1 MVAVAHLVVAVH
13 RAVFKGIFM
22 RVFDFDNTIYDGES
36 GMDIFL
42 YYLKRDPKGVAK
54 FVPKFM
60 EGFMRYKRHLITI
73 DEVKTEYASYVKE
86 YFKKIA
92 NIYEDFEKFW
102 DINEKNIKSFYPKIQ
117 KEDDVILSACPY
129 CLLSIMTNRLG
140 VKNVISTD
148 LNPETGEIGEIC
160 YHENKVK
167 MFRDVYGDVE
177 IDEFYTD
184 SMSDKPMMDISKTV
198 FLVDGNK
205 LIKIKK
211 DGVYLSE
218 KFE

>member
-1 MVAVAHLVVAVH
+1 
-13 RAVFKGIFM
+13 M

-73 DEVKTEYASYVKE
+73 EEVKTEYASYVKE
-86 YFKKIA
+86 YFSRIE
-92 NIYEDFEKFW
+92 NIHEDFEHFW
-102 DINEKNIKSFYPKIQ
+102 DINEKNIKSFYPKIK

-129 CLLSIMTNRLG
+129 CLLSVMTNRLG

-148 LNPETGEIGEIC
+148 LNAETGEIGEIC

-167 MFRDVYGDVE
+167 MFRDAYGDVE

-198 FLVDGNK
+198 FLVDGDK

-211 DGVYLSE
+211 DGVYLND

>member
-1 MVAVAHLVVAVH
+1 MAVAHLVVAVH

>member
-1 MVAVAHLVVAVH
+1 
-13 RAVFKGIFM
+13 M

-60 EGFMRYKRHLITI
+60 EGFLKYKRHLITI
-73 DEVKTEYASYVKE
+73 EEVKTEYASYVKE
-86 YFKKIA
+86 YFERIE
-92 NIYEDFEKFW
+92 NIQEDFEHFW

-117 KEDDVILSACPY
+117 KEDDVVLSACPY

-140 VKNVISTD
+140 VKNVISTELD
-148 LNPETGEIGEIC
+148 AETGEIGEIC
-160 YHENKVK
+160 YNENKVK

-198 FLVDGNK
+198 FLVDGEK

-211 DGVYLSE
+211 DGVYLNE

>member
-1 MVAVAHLVVAVH
+1 
-13 RAVFKGIFM
+13 M

-60 EGFMRYKRHLITI
+60 EGFLKYKRHVITI
-73 DEVKTEYASYVKE
+73 DEVKSEYASYVKE
-86 YFKKIA
+86 YFERIE
-92 NIYEDFEKFW
+92 NIYDDFENFW
-102 DINEKNIKSFYPKIQ
+102 DINMKNIKSFYPKIQ
-117 KEDDVILSACPY
+117 KEDDVVLSACPY
-129 CLLSIMTNRLG
+129 CLLSVATKRLG
-140 VKNVISTD
+140 MKNVIATD

-160 YHENKVK
+160 YHDNKVK
-167 MFRDVYGDVE
+167 MFRERYGNVE

-198 FLVDGNK
+198 FLVDGDK

-211 DGVYLSE
+211 DGVYLDD

>member
-1 MVAVAHLVVAVH
+1 
-13 RAVFKGIFM
+13 M

-60 EGFMRYKRHLITI
+60 EGFLKYKRHIITI
-73 DEVKTEYASYVKE
+73 DEVKTEYASHIKE
-86 YFKKIA
+86 YFERIE
-92 NIYEDFEKFW
+92 NIYDDFENFW
-102 DINEKNIKSFYPKIQ
+102 DINMKNIKSFYPKIQ
-117 KEDDVILSACPY
+117 KKDDVILSACPY
-129 CLLSIMTNRLG
+129 CLLSVATNRLG
-140 VKNVISTD
+140 IKNVIATD

-160 YHENKVK
+160 YHDNKVK
-167 MFRDVYGDVE
+167 MFREQYGDIE

-198 FLVDGNK
+198 FLVDGDK

-211 DGVYLSE
+211 DGVYLND

>member
-1 MVAVAHLVVAVH
+1 
-13 RAVFKGIFM
+13 M

-60 EGFMRYKRHLITI
+60 EGFLKYKRHVITI
-73 DEVKTEYASYVKE
+73 DEVKTEYASYIKE
-86 YFKKIA
+86 YFERIE
-92 NIYEDFEKFW
+92 NIYDDFENFW
-102 DINEKNIKSFYPKIQ
+102 DINMKNIKSFYPKIQ
-117 KEDDVILSACPY
+117 KEDDVVLSACPY
-129 CLLSIMTNRLG
+129 CLLSVATKRLG
-140 VKNVISTD
+140 IKNVIATD

-160 YHENKVK
+160 YHDNKVK
-167 MFRDVYGDVE
+167 MFRERYGDVE

-198 FLVDGNK
+198 FLVDGDK

-211 DGVYLSE
+211 DGVYLND

>member
-1 MVAVAHLVVAVH
+1 
-13 RAVFKGIFM
+13 M
-22 RVFDFDNTIYDGES
+22 RVFDFDNTIYNGES

-42 YYLKRDPKGVAK
+42 YYLKRDPKSVAK

-60 EGFMRYKRHLITI
+60 EGFLRYKRQLITI
-73 DEVKTEYASYVKE
+73 DEVKTEYASLLKE
-86 YFKKIA
+86 YLEKIDDIEA
-92 NIYEDFEKFW
+92 DFEAFW
-102 DINEKNIKSFYPKIQ
+102 DINEKNIKAFYPKIQ

-140 VKNVISTD
+140 IKNVIATELD
-148 LNPETGEIGEIC
+148 AKTGEIGEIC
-160 YHENKVK
+160 YHDNKVN
-167 MFRDVYGDVE
+167 MFRKVYGDTE

-184 SMSDKPMMDISKTV
+184 SMSDKPMMDIAKTV
-198 FLVDGNK
+198 FLVDGDK

-211 DGVYLSE
+211 DGIYLND

>member
-1 MVAVAHLVVAVH
+1 
-13 RAVFKGIFM
+13 M

-60 EGFMRYKRHLITI
+60 EGFLKYKRHLITI
-73 DEVKTEYASYVKE
+73 DEVKTEYASYIKE
-86 YFKKIA
+86 YFERIE
-92 NIYEDFEKFW
+92 NIESDFENFW
-102 DINEKNIKSFYPKIQ
+102 DINEKNIKSFYRKIQ
-117 KEDDVILSACPY
+117 KADDIIVSACPY
-129 CLLSIMTNRLG
+129 CLLSVMTNRLG
-140 VKNVISTD
+140 VKNVISTELD
-148 LNPETGEIGEIC
+148 AKTGEIGEIC
-160 YHENKVK
+160 YHDNKVK
-167 MFRDVYGDVE
+167 MFKKVYGDAE

-184 SMSDKPMMDISKTV
+184 SMSDKPLMDIAKTV
-198 FLVDGNK
+198 FLVDGDK

-211 DGVYLSE
+211 DGVYLNE

>member
-1 MVAVAHLVVAVH
+1 
-13 RAVFKGIFM
+13 M

-60 EGFMRYKRHLITI
+60 EGFLKYKRHVITI
-73 DEVKTEYASYVKE
+73 DEVKTEYASYIKE
-86 YFKKIA
+86 YFERIE
-92 NIYEDFEKFW
+92 NIYDDFENFW
-102 DINEKNIKSFYPKIQ
+102 DINMKNIKSFYPKIQ
-117 KEDDVILSACPY
+117 KEDDVVLSACPY
-129 CLLSIMTNRLG
+129 CLLSVATKRLG
-140 VKNVISTD
+140 IKNVIATD

-160 YHENKVK
+160 YHDNKVK
-167 MFRDVYGDVE
+167 MFRERYGDVE

-198 FLVDGNK
+198 FLVDGDK

-211 DGVYLSE
+211 DGVYLDD

>member
-1 MVAVAHLVVAVH
+1 
-13 RAVFKGIFM
+13 M

-60 EGFMRYKRHLITI
+60 EGFLKYKRHKITI
-73 DEVKTEYASYVKE
+73 DEVKTEYESYVRE
-86 YFKKIA
+86 YFTRIE
-92 NIYEDFEKFW
+92 NIYEDFENFW
-102 DINEKNIKSFYPKIQ
+102 NINSGKIKPFYYKIKS
-117 KEDDVILSACPY
+117 EDDIIISACPK
-129 CLLSIMTNRLG
+129 CLLGIMTDRLG
-140 VKNVISTD
+140 LKNVISTE

-160 YHENKVK
+160 YHDNKVK
-167 MFRDVYGDVE
+167 MFREVYGDAE

-184 SMSDKPMMDISKTV
+184 SISDKPLMDISKNV
-198 FLVDGNK
+198 FLVDGQK
-205 LIKIKK
+205 IIKIKK
-211 DGVYLSE
+211 DGVYLDE

>member
-1 MVAVAHLVVAVH
+1 
-13 RAVFKGIFM
+13 M

-60 EGFMRYKRHLITI
+60 EGFLKYKRHVITI
-73 DEVKTEYASYVKE
+73 DEVKSEYASYVKE
-86 YFKKIA
+86 YFERIE
-92 NIYEDFEKFW
+92 NIYDDFENFW
-102 DINEKNIKSFYPKIQ
+102 DINMKNIKSFYPKIQ
-117 KEDDVILSACPY
+117 KEDDVVLSACPY
-129 CLLSIMTNRLG
+129 CLLSVATKRLG
-140 VKNVISTD
+140 IKNVIATD

-160 YHENKVK
+160 YHDNKVK
-167 MFRDVYGDVE
+167 MFRERYGDVE

-198 FLVDGNK
+198 FLVDGDK

-211 DGVYLSE
+211 DGVYLND

>member
-1 MVAVAHLVVAVH
+1 
-13 RAVFKGIFM
+13 M

-60 EGFMRYKRHLITI
+60 EGFLKYKRHVITI
-73 DEVKTEYASYVKE
+73 DEVKSEYASYVKE
-86 YFKKIA
+86 YFERIE
-92 NIYEDFEKFW
+92 NIYDDFENFW
-102 DINEKNIKSFYPKIQ
+102 DINMKNIKSFYPKIQ
-117 KEDDVILSACPY
+117 KEDDVVLSACPY
-129 CLLSIMTNRLG
+129 CLLSVATKRLG
-140 VKNVISTD
+140 IKNVIATD

-160 YHENKVK
+160 YHDNKVK
-167 MFRDVYGDVE
+167 MFRERYGNVE

-198 FLVDGNK
+198 FLVDGDK

-211 DGVYLSE
+211 DGVYLDD

>member
-1 MVAVAHLVVAVH
+1 
-13 RAVFKGIFM
+13 M

>member
-1 MVAVAHLVVAVH
+1 
-13 RAVFKGIFM
+13 M

-42 YYLKRDPKGVAK
+42 YYMKRDPKGVAK

-60 EGFMRYKRHLITI
+60 EGFIKYKRHSITI
-73 DEVKTEYASYVKE
+73 EEVKSEYSAYVKE
-86 YFKKIA
+86 YFERIE
-92 NIYEDFEKFW
+92 NINEDFEKFW

-117 KEDDVILSACPY
+117 KKDDVILSACPY
-129 CLLSIMTNRLG
+129 CLLSVMTNRLG
-140 VKNVISTD
+140 IKNVIATE

-167 MFRDVYGDVE
+167 MFRDVYGDAE
-177 IDEFYTD
+177 IEEFYTD

-198 FLVDGNK
+198 FLVDGDK

-211 DGVYLSE
+211 DGVYLDV

>member
-1 MVAVAHLVVAVH
+1 
-13 RAVFKGIFM
+13 M

-60 EGFMRYKRHLITI
+60 EGFLKYKRHVITI
-73 DEVKTEYASYVKE
+73 DEVKTEYASYIKE
-86 YFKKIA
+86 YFERIE
-92 NIYEDFEKFW
+92 NICDDFENFW
-102 DINEKNIKSFYPKIQ
+102 DINMKNIKSFYPKIQ
-117 KEDDVILSACPY
+117 KEDDVVLSACPY
-129 CLLSIMTNRLG
+129 CLLSVATKRLG
-140 VKNVISTD
+140 IKNVIATD

-160 YHENKVK
+160 YHDNKVK
-167 MFRDVYGDVE
+167 MFRERYGNVE

-198 FLVDGNK
+198 FLVDGDK

-211 DGVYLSE
+211 DGVYLND